1 MTTTEVDY
9 HKVIDECRTLFVNK
23 MKDYGSAWRILR
35 TSSLT
40 DQIYI
45 KAQRI
50 RSLQLKKVKKI
61 NEGEV
66 PEFIGIINYS
76 IMALIQLE
84 KGVSEKPDFTS
95 NQILSFYNEKVKET
109 FELMLAKNHDYGEAW
124 RDMRITSLT
133 DLIIQKLIRVKK
145 IDENS
150 GNSSVSEGIDANYQ
164 TEVPWLTTFIDKLPF
179 IETKAKSK
187 FIFTGEFAHL
197 IPGHHKA
204 VGEEGV
210 SYIDDLNNLIIII
223 S

>member
-1 MTTTEVDY
+1 MATTEVDY

-66 PEFIGIINYS
+66 PESIGIINYS

-145 IDENS
+145 IEENS
-150 GNSSVSEGIDANYQ
+150 GQTIVSEGIDANYQ
-164 TEVPWLTTFIDKLPF
+164 DI
-179 IETKAKSK
+179 INYA
-187 FIFTGEFAHL
+187 IFAL
-197 IPGHHKA
+197 IHI
-204 VGEEGV
+204 GV
-210 SYIDDLNNLIIII
+210 FK
-223 S
+223 